1 MALLFK
7 MAAINTKTAI
17 TQANKIRFRRLIG
30 QNSQEG
36 KLYRHNCLSFWQ
48 HPRWRIK
55 LKKARNSNDYFSL
68 SAIKF
73 NIFLIRLKIL
83 IVYSSIINSYA
94 KNIKF

>member
-36 KLYRHNCLSFWQ
+36 KLYRLHNFFCLSTSKMAYE
-48 HPRWRIK
+48 IK
-55 LKKARNSNDYFSL
+55 KRA
-68 SAIKF
+68 KF
-73 NIFLIRLKIL
+73 K
-83 IVYSSIINSYA
+83 
-94 KNIKF
+94 